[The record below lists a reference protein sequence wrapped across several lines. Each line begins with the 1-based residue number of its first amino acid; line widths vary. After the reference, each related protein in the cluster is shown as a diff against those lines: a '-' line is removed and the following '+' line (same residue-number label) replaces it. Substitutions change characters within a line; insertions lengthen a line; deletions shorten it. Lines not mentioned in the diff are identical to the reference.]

1 MGRICIEKAGI
12 TSLKSDAVVNAANE
26 ALQEGNGVCG
36 EIFKE
41 AGPRELQAACEAIG
55 GCRTG
60 NAVITPGFKL
70 RSKYI
75 IHAVGPQ
82 WIDGNHNESK
92 QLYNAYKQ
100 SLILASQNGC
110 KSIAFPLI
118 SSGNFGYPVNK
129 AWEQALQSCLDF
141 QKENPNSDLL
151 IQFAVIDDKTLDAG
165 KKMLAELNNEKTT
178 LYLKE
183 LDSESLQKIRCRI
196 SKKWD
201 LLLDK
206 KAHPIAAGLMSVL
219 CDQKVIDGLAVE
231 QLIKMIESIF
241 PEPVLHESWISQFG
255 NLLLRVVN
263 ESKKKK
269 VDMRASRYEKYMTDV
284 MIPAL
289 NAGAHSGTVLDDIE
303 RLEDLYKI
311 AVCLYRF
318 HHGRENEF
326 TFEVDIESMEKLN
339 KAIQNAAVTGGNVL
353 GIKIILGG
361 AEDRQYAIF
370 MSWVLEEMLGK
381 HEGLR
386 EGENDAVG
394 Y

>member
-263 ESKKKK
+263 AAVFTHIFRDFTIKSLC
-269 VDMRASRYEKYMTDV
+269 SLPP
-284 MIPAL
+284 ISL
-289 NAGAHSGTVLDDIE
+289 
-303 RLEDLYKI
+303 
-311 AVCLYRF
+311 AVCISVIKVFNVSSFAAKYGLAFIKFFGSQILSPLSNAYISTKKSSAF
-318 HHGRENEF
+318 
-326 TFEVDIESMEKLN
+326 
-339 KAIQNAAVTGGNVL
+339 AIPL
-353 GIKIILGG
+353 KIL
-361 AEDRQYAIF
+361 QQ
-370 MSWVLEEMLGK
+370 
-381 HEGLR
+381 
-386 EGENDAVG
+386 
-394 Y
+394 